1 MKKQRKKTQLYVYT
15 ALGVLVLVIFLSILG
30 LSKSVSDISEEAI
43 SKTPEAVLASK
54 GLDEDASISL
64 PVAYFDQKSDECVNL
79 YDIAVSSE
87 LYSRQFEWASCNYT
101 NRDIE
106 QGMVDYYLGEDY
118 LPVAKGGKLV
128 SNRGLTDM
136 ARWFNPIE
144 GKSKEYI
151 GNIKLDYKADR
162 GAEFSYSSNDF
173 YPVDEFKFS
182 EGDEVNHDGHNHLF
196 TMSFA
201 LPFTVGL
208 NGEESFEITADDDT
222 FVYFGNELVLDMG
235 GIHGPITGKITI
247 DENGEVNSAIFDEEL
262 AYAGI
267 NVSEGDNVAIRVYHA
282 DRDSVES
289 VFRIKTH
296 EMSLTV
302 MEAKIAGGEM
312 GTQVAFD
319 PSDPMYVAPLGE
331 TSIFRPD
338 GTRGYI
344 IMATVMGALIVV
356 FSIFVAILMRDV
368 VKGKVK
374 K

>member
-1 MKKQRKKTQLYVYT
+1 MKKQRKKTQIYVYT
-15 ALGVLVLVIFLSILG
+15 ALGVLVLMIFLSILG

-43 SKTPEAVLASK
+43 SRTPEAILASK
-54 GLDEDASISL
+54 GLDEEASISL
-64 PVAYFDQKSDECVNL
+64 PVAYFDQRADECVNL
-79 YDIAVSSE
+79 YDTAVSSK

-136 ARWFNPIE
+136 TRWFSPVE
-144 GKSKEYI
+144 GKSKEHI
-151 GNIKLDYKADR
+151 GDIRLDYKAER

-173 YPVDEFKFS
+173 YPLDEFKFS
-182 EGDEVNHDGHNHLF
+182 DGDEVNHDGHNHLF

-201 LPFTVGL
+201 IPFTVGL
-208 NGEESFEITADDDT
+208 SGDESFEITADDDT

-235 GIHGPITGKITI
+235 GIHGPISGKITI
-247 DENGEVNSAIFDEEL
+247 DENGEVNSAVFIEEL

-289 VFRIKTH
+289 VFRVKTH
-296 EMSLTV
+296 GMSLTV

-356 FSIFVAILMRDV
+356 FSVFVAILMRDV